1 MYKIIAIDLDGTL
14 LNSEGEISAENKN
27 AINLVKQKG
36 IEIVLTSGR
45 VSASV
50 LNFEKEL
57 SAGRYFICGNGSMV
71 YDMQKNQII
80 YKNVINKKEILK
92 IIKICEKNAV
102 YYSIST
108 EETIIASS
116 VEYNVAA
123 YNYENI
129 KKERD
134 KKTRINIVKDV
145 YSYVERSKED
155 RYLKM
160 TVCDSDKVKFE
171 KILRNLKE
179 IPKISIL
186 DVEHKSKKKIMSEN
200 GEIDISYYYTEIT
213 NKNVDKWQALK
224 EICKIENIEDN
235 EIVAIGDNMN
245 DFCMIKN
252 AGYGIVME
260 NGMPILKYMA
270 NFVTKDNNNDGV
282 AVGIRKILA
291 I

>member
-14 LNSEGEISAENKN
+14 LDSQGEISKENKK
-27 AINLVKQKG
+27 AINLAKQNG

-50 LNFEKEL
+50 LNFAKEL
-57 SAGRYFICGNGSMV
+57 NAGKYFICGNGSMV

-80 YKNVINKKEILK
+80 YKNVIDKKEILNL
-92 IIKICEKNAV
+92 IKMCEQNDI

-108 EETIIASS
+108 EDTIMARS

-129 KKERD
+129 KKEKD
-134 KKTRINIVKDV
+134 KKTRINIVKNV
-145 YSYVERSKED
+145 YSYVESSKED
-155 RYLKM
+155 KYLKM
-160 TVCDSDKVKFE
+160 TVCDNNKIKFE
-171 KILRNLKE
+171 EILRKLKE
-179 IPKISIL
+179 IPTISIL
-186 DVEHKSKKKIMSEN
+186 DVEHKSKKKIMTAN
-200 GEIDISYYYTEIT
+200 GEIEISYYYTEIT
-213 NKNVDKWQALK
+213 NKDVDKWHALK
-224 EICKIENIEDN
+224 EICKIENIED
-235 EIVAIGDNMN
+235 EEVVAIGDNMN

-260 NGMPILKYMA
+260 NGMPILKDMA

-282 AVGIRKILA
+282 AVGIRKILS